1 MMRLGNLAGWQP
13 NRGRTWQPLLR
24 VHIYIYIY
32 IYINSCTI
40 TLLVAL
46 RFTLAL
52 CKGAFARIFFI
63 YFHLLFLCWLCRIGY
78 LSLRR
83 FGRPGKEPCN
93 VGWKL
98 WVHTFLWKT
107 LIILLKWTVLIQW
120 LEVGMYPF
128 FPCVFTSKLNWSG

>member
-1 MMRLGNLAGWQP
+1 MAAQPRLHMTASAARP
-13 NRGRTWQPLLR
+13 Y
-24 VHIYIYIY
+24 IYIYIY

-63 YFHLLFLCWLCRIGY
+63 YFHLLFLCWLCSIGY

-83 FGRPGKEPCN
+83 LGRPGKEPCN

-107 LIILLKWTVLIQW
+107 LIILLKLTVFNDK
-120 LEVGMYPF
+120 YPF